1 MPRVNKTLAHL
12 SLLAALLLVSA
23 CASVSYGP
31 VEQYFEPERK
41 IANEYGTA
49 QPDGLTTLRLMTLN
63 TAHGRGTGFHQ
74 FFTPSRKIKDN
85 LDTIASL
92 IRREQPDIIALQ
104 ETDSVSGWSG
114 TFNHVEY
121 LLYRTGYLVS
131 YQGLHVQSMNLQ
143 YGTAL
148 LAKTPLRNRQSLVF
162 EKSSIPLPKGFV
174 IASVT
179 WPDNPDRQID
189 VVSVHLDFLAGRYR
203 RSQAETLVNELV
215 IRNRPVILMGDLNTE
230 WAHRDGVMDYLV
242 EALNLSVY
250 RPESE
255 DIITFPSTGRR
266 LDWILVSS
274 EFELVDHKVL
284 MDDLSDHRAV
294 IADIRLVTDD

>member
-1 MPRVNKTLAHL
+1 MSSMRKTLAYL
-12 SLLAALLLVSA
+12 SVLAALLLA
-23 CASVSYGP
+23 GGCASVSYGP
-31 VEQYFEPERK
+31 VEEYFEPERR
-41 IANEYGTA
+41 IANEYGTK
-49 QPDGLTTLRLMTLN
+49 QPDGATTLRLMTLN

-74 FFTPSRKIKDN
+74 FFATSRRIKDN
-85 LDTIASL
+85 LDTIIAV

-121 LLYRTGYLVS
+121 LLYRTGYLAS

-148 LAKTPLRNRQSLVF
+148 LAKTPLRDRLSQPF
-162 EKSSIPLPKGFV
+162 EKSSLPLSRGFV
-174 IASVT
+174 IARVT
-179 WPDNPDRQID
+179 WPDDPDLQID
-189 VVSVHLDFLAGRYR
+189 VVSVHMDFFSGKHRHL
-203 RSQAETLVNELV
+203 QAEALVNELAL
-215 IRNRPVILMGDLNTE
+215 RDRPVILMGDLNTE

-255 DIITFPSTGRR
+255 DIITFPVFGRR

-274 EFELVDHKVL
+274 EFEFVDHKVL
-284 MDDLSDHRAV
+284 TDNLSDHRAV
-294 IADIRLVTDD
+294 MADIRLVTDD